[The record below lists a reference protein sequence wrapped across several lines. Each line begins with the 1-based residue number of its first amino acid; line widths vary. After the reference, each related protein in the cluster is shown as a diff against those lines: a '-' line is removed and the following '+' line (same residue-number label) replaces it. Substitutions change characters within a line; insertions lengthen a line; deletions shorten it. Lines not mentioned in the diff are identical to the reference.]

1 MSDDRSGFQATEP
14 QGPTSEWQGSARE
27 LTLVHPEDLPA
38 QVVPL
43 RRGLVLGRSPDTD
56 VACIFHSTISR
67 QHARVETGLGGILCL
82 QDLGSRNGTRIN
94 GDRHDLP
101 APLTVQALVRL
112 GDVLAVV
119 DEASS
124 SGSFGADPVLP
135 GASPKMA
142 RLRALVERAAPDP
155 ASVLIIGETGT
166 GKERLAKEIHRRSGR
181 TGPFVAL
188 SCAELSPQLI
198 ESQLFGHERGAFTGA
213 SAAQPGLFVAAHG
226 GTLFLDEL
234 GELPLDLQ
242 PKLLRVLQEGE
253 VRPLGS
259 VHGRKVDVRVVAA
272 TNRDLPVLVEVEQFR
287 RDLYARLSLW
297 ELRLPPLRERRQ
309 DILPWARVLLGA
321 WNRERGAKAQL
332 TFQADAAERI
342 LLHGWLDNLRGLD
355 RMVHRLASINAP
367 HPIGLRSLIEAMPE
381 LVGPFLRPPPLTRAA
396 MIFLRRAGGL
406 RAKSCCRFMRLRV
419 AACVP
424 LQSTSAGTGVRSTV
438 GSKALASP
446 ACPSRIE
453 RIHSRSAML
462 GGGPIAPWP
471 LPASTAQRYN
481 PRLDATVSLVP
492 RLRGVAGCL

>member
-1 MSDDRSGFQATEP
+1 MSDQRSEFQATDP
-14 QGPTSEWQGSARE
+14 QGPTSAWEGSARE
-27 LTLVHPEDLPA
+27 LTLVYPEDLPP
-38 QVVPL
+38 QTIPL
-43 RRGLVLGRSPDTD
+43 RRSLVLGRSPDTD

-67 QHARVETGLGGILCL
+67 RHARVESALGGVLCL
-82 QDLGSRNGTRIN
+82 QDLNSRNGTRIN
-94 GDRHDLP
+94 GERHDLP

-124 SGSFGADPVLP
+124 GGFGEDPVLP

-155 ASVLIIGETGT
+155 APVLIIGETGT

-213 SAAQPGLFVAAHG
+213 SSAQSGLFVAAHG

-272 TNRDLPVLVEVEQFR
+272 TNRDLPVLVEADQFR

-309 DILPWARVLLGA
+309 DILSWARVLLSA
-321 WNRERGAKAQL
+321 WNRERGANAQL

-355 RMVHRLASINAP
+355 RMVHRLASMNAP
-367 HPIGLRSLIEAMPE
+367 RPIGLRALTEAMPE
-381 LVGPFLRPPPLTRAA
+381 LDLGPPPPERAQTSLPPA
-396 MIFLRRAGGL
+396 AAEATTSEVPPARA
-406 RAKSCCRFMRLRV
+406 R
-419 AACVP
+419 
-424 LQSTSAGTGVRSTV
+424 
-438 GSKALASP
+438 
-446 ACPSRIE
+446 PSRE
-453 RIHSRSAML
+453 EL
-462 GGGPIAPWP
+462 
-471 LPASTAQRYN
+471 LQVYASTGGSVRATAKHFARDRRQIYRWLESFGI
-481 PRLDATVSLVP
+481 PRAPDQD
-492 RLRGVAGCL
+492 